1 MFLKIFMAFY
11 CVPSPPSVLVVW
23 TVFLT
28 VSQIIICKLLF
39 VAKESSAMKTL
50 IIDNK
55 SVIDI
60 VLHGIIAIFKMFIGG
75 HFVSFLMSCSCIILL
90 LV

>member
-1 MFLKIFMAFY
+1 MFLKIFIAFY
-11 CVPSPPSVLVVW
+11 CVPSPLSDLVVW

-28 VSQIIICKLLF
+28 VSQIIICKLFF

-60 VLHGIIAIFKMFIGG
+60 VFHGIITIFKMFI
-75 HFVSFLMSCSCIILL
+75 
-90 LV
+90 

>member
-1 MFLKIFMAFY
+1 MAFY
-11 CVPSPPSVLVVW
+11 CVSSPPSVLVVW

-39 VAKESSAMKTL
+39 VAKEGSAMKTL

-60 VLHGIIAIFKMFIGG
+60 VLHGIIAILKC
-75 HFVSFLMSCSCIILL
+75 L
-90 LV
+90 